1 MRPLCAIGLIG
12 ALLAGAA
19 VQAQSPGGDVIRPQA
34 RPEVR
39 AVVAAVEAA
48 VEKPQVSTASN
59 PSAPQPA
66 ALTAAEARAF
76 RTAIGACWNTGALD
90 AQARATSVT
99 VGFSMTAQGLPVKDS
114 FHLIG
119 AQSPPV
125 QAEQD
130 SFAVAKRAILRCAG
144 AGYGLPDD
152 KFARWEHIE
161 LTFAP
166 ERTRKK

>member
-1 MRPLCAIGLIG
+1 
-12 ALLAGAA
+12 LAGAA

-90 AQARATSVT
+90 AQA
-99 VGFSMTAQGLPVKDS
+99 L
-114 FHLIG
+114 
-119 AQSPPV
+119 
-125 QAEQD
+125 
-130 SFAVAKRAILRCAG
+130 LRCAG